1 MYLIRYVM
9 QHSLYETHYLV
20 SGIMDR
26 GFHFHRAVSQLL
38 AEMALNLTDSVIL
51 PLDVVRYGLYLEGAF
66 VNIKSRYKDKLEA
79 NAATL
84 SNIWHVLELNNEKL
98 A

>member
-1 MYLIRYVM
+1 M
-9 QHSLYETHYLV
+9 QHSLYETHHLV

-51 PLDVVRYGLYLEGAF
+51 PLDVARYGLYLEGAF

-79 NAATL
+79 NGATL
-84 SNIWHVLELNNEKL
+84 SNIWHVLDEKL